1 MSAIRCY
8 WLRVI
13 AWFFV
18 VGLVSVS
25 LFGCGYG
32 SEGNA
37 ADGDVRDFK
46 LSDGTRCAIYRFRGG
61 ITCDWKQQ

>member
-25 LFGCGYG
+25 LFGCGRT
-32 SEGNA
+32 STGN
-37 ADGDVRDFK
+37 GDDDDIRDFK
-46 LSDGTRCAIYRFRGG
+46 LSDGTRCVIYRFRGG